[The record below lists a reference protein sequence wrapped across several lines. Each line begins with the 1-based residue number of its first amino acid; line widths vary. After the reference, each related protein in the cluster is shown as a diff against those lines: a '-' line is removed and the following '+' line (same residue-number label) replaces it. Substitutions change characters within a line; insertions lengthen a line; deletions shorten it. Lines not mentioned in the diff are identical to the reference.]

1 MPKYGSP
8 SGKATWNEKRSSCG
22 SGCKTLWLIKV
33 YVTRVSRNLAEL
45 KSKNAHTVHIE
56 NGHKSL
62 PSQRRKKLFLPLAM
76 REPTPNQLAAILAH
90 KQPRWL
96 PKYVKEIERKGQE
109 RMMSPKRKYSN
120 SLTVC
125 LLFLK
130 DSLDLKCPWW
140 STSGKTNPPWA
151 GVHGI
156 NGYTQNLNSLPSQMR
171 AMLLHEGQWV
181 WALNEICILGAWF
194 LGYKKMFN

>member
-1 MPKYGSP
+1 MLGISQDCQEWQGHLSESKEARAKMPKYGSP

-96 PKYVKEIERKGQE
+96 PKYVKEIEKVLILSTPLYKVGWQRGHIVPFLAHNKNLIIIPWVHI
-109 RMMSPKRKYSN
+109 SDYKCLLKRKS
-120 SLTVC
+120 
-125 LLFLK
+125 
-130 DSLDLKCPWW
+130 
-140 STSGKTNPPWA
+140 
-151 GVHGI
+151 HE
-156 NGYTQNLNSLPSQMR
+156 SQSYR
-171 AMLLHEGQWV
+171 
-181 WALNEICILGAWF
+181 N
-194 LGYKKMFN
+194 YR

>member
-1 MPKYGSP
+1 MFIPYLLWYRLTSI
-8 SGKATWNEKRSSCG
+8 TEKKKKKRTTRFSIMVYNSWQVT
-22 SGCKTLWLIKV
+22 SIKNTVSLFTHLI
-33 YVTRVSRNLAEL
+33 
-45 KSKNAHTVHIE
+45 
-56 NGHKSL
+56 
-62 PSQRRKKLFLPLAM
+62 RKL
-76 REPTPNQLAAILAH
+76 
-90 KQPRWL
+90 
-96 PKYVKEIERKGQE
+96 EIERKGQE

-140 STSGKTNPPWA
+140 LALGKTNPPWA

-171 AMLLHEGQWV
+171 AVLLHERQWV
-181 WALNEICILGAWF
+181 CALNEICILGAWF
-194 LGYKKMFN
+194 